1 MQYIRR
7 KDTYTVRSTNYVWFL
22 PTTWLHAPAMTG
34 VSISASAAA
43 VSCPRRTSKR
53 SETVCTAVVEPAVLA
68 ALRHVHPMETFPI
81 AVAVAAAAAAPL
93 HLGGSA
99 APCPMSVAA
108 ATGGLRVG
116 GSTGTGTA
124 VPSPPPHP
132 PRAGVLVLFPRRDR
146 RARLPDS
153 VWPLKSASQQVV
165 RQPTMRNKQATDRS

>member
-1 MQYIRR
+1 
-7 KDTYTVRSTNYVWFL
+7 
-22 PTTWLHAPAMTG
+22 MTG
-34 VSISASAAA
+34 ASISASAAA

-53 SETVCTAVVEPAVLA
+53 SETVCTAVVKTAVLA
-68 ALRHVHPMETFPI
+68 ALRLVHPMETFPI
-81 AVAVAAAAAAPL
+81 AVAVAAAAAPL

-116 GSTGTGTA
+116 GGTGTA

-153 VWPLKSASQQVV
+153 VRPLKSASQQVV